1 MTTERV
7 SPYANLT
14 PEQFLAKVKEY
25 RHGVNMSEDEFRV
38 HAPQFQKA
46 NNWPSYWR
54 DDMSLMLQDGP
65 VTWASYISSLGGE
78 KAALQKVMPRDFIYK
93 VAECWKLSAGIP
105 RRGFMQDLFLFSVTG
120 QDLCLVTAECH
131 FDRKEFFFV
140 FEFPTDNFSFFGDK
154 QVFRANI

>member
-1 MTTERV
+1 MATERV

-25 RHGVNMSEDEFRV
+25 RHGVNMNEEEFRV
-38 HAPQFQKA
+38 QVPQFQEADK
-46 NNWPSYWR
+46 WPSYCR
-54 DDMSLMLQDGP
+54 DEVGRKLQDGP
-65 VTWASYISSLGGE
+65 ITWPDYVTSLGGE

-93 VAECWKLSAGIP
+93 VAECWKNGSGIP

-120 QDLCLVTAECH
+120 QDLCLVIAERQ
-131 FDRKEFFFV
+131 FEVNEFFFV
-140 FEFPTDNFSFFGDK
+140 LEFPTDNFSFFGDQ